1 MKKVIEKIR
10 NAIEN
15 TEFAGRTYIAGGF
28 VRDLIMGNTT
38 DDLDITVELPEGG
51 IRLAHFLYEKGIAS
65 KPVLY
70 QEFGTALT
78 IVNSYRIEFVMTRN
92 ESYRKGCRKPAT
104 SSGTIKE
111 DIYRR
116 DFTIN
121 SLIMDIMSGEI
132 LDITGRGMDDIK
144 NGIIRATNDPDFIFN
159 DDPLRILRA
168 VRFANRFQ
176 FEIEVSTEKGIFAD
190 KDQLVNISW
199 ERKRDEFK
207 KILLSKTPEQ
217 GVKLLYKYDLMKFI
231 INELAD
237 KEGLIDYCS
246 LQRMDCVLIPRL
258 ALLLDVIYNEQYPKN
273 QIREILMRLKFSRI
287 VYKSSIVFLELMKII
302 RNLLEN
308 DNTDDL
314 ALRKHI
320 FFNKEDFA
328 KNLNYLGRIY
338 EGVSA
343 FSDLRSEYLSFHSV
357 LRGIEYPITGDI
369 IKDRLGIP
377 QSRRVGELYHIGLE
391 NWLRDPKLSKDE
403 ILALF

>member
-144 NGIIRATNDPDFIFN
+144 NGIIRATND
-159 DDPLRILRA
+159 
-168 VRFANRFQ
+168 
-176 FEIEVSTEKGIFAD
+176 E
-190 KDQLVNISW
+190 
-199 ERKRDEFK
+199 
-207 KILLSKTPEQ
+207 
-217 GVKLLYKYDLMKFI
+217 
-231 INELAD
+231 
-237 KEGLIDYCS
+237 
-246 LQRMDCVLIPRL
+246 
-258 ALLLDVIYNEQYPKN
+258 
-273 QIREILMRLKFSRI
+273 
-287 VYKSSIVFLELMKII
+287 
-302 RNLLEN
+302 
-308 DNTDDL
+308 
-314 ALRKHI
+314 
-320 FFNKEDFA
+320 
-328 KNLNYLGRIY
+328 
-338 EGVSA
+338 
-343 FSDLRSEYLSFHSV
+343 
-357 LRGIEYPITGDI
+357 
-369 IKDRLGIP
+369 
-377 QSRRVGELYHIGLE
+377 
-391 NWLRDPKLSKDE
+391 
-403 ILALF
+403 